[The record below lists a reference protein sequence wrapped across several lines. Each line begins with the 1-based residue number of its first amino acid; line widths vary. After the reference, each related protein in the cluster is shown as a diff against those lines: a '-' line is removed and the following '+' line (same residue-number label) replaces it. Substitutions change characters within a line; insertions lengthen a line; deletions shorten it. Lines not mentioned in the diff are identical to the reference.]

1 MLLKPEAA
9 ERMLLITGDVRASS
23 IPISLCRS
31 LIPYERRDCEGLREN
46 PQSVSVPDMDTNASA
61 PLSHA
66 ELVLSHQLRQWNASW
81 LQRARG
87 VRQESRGLRQHAHE
101 LCTHSQQLRQCY
113 FRIECAWCKT
123 LIRWQFMKDPVPVT
137 RTSHSICPT
146 CFATVTYELSLMSPC
161 MPTTV

>member
-1 MLLKPEAA
+1 
-9 ERMLLITGDVRASS
+9 
-23 IPISLCRS
+23 
-31 LIPYERRDCEGLREN
+31 
-46 PQSVSVPDMDTNASA
+46 MDTNASA
-61 PLSHA
+61 PLPRA
-66 ELVLSHQLRQWNASW
+66 ELVLSHQLRQRNASW